1 MTPGAH
7 EHLRKDRDGDP
18 GHPYTLGRKRSS
30 RPAID
35 NSALARRFGMDALWE
50 QWVDAFIGTRSRHL
64 AIDLDSGELAV
75 SLAELA
81 AEAGSR
87 ALAAAGLEPGEID
100 VLVMGTATPDQLM
113 PATVNLVAD
122 RLGINDVPTYQLQ
135 SGCCGAV
142 QALDVGR
149 RMLQSAGHTNALVLG
164 GDVCAQFFDLDADL
178 MSLRP
183 EELVNA
189 VLFGDG
195 AGAAVL
201 TTEPAPGR
209 PVIRRVL
216 NRLIGLGQQP
226 GQVLRWY
233 GPAQGKPPEGAGVA
247 EDYKAIEERVPTKPA
262 GRGGTRTATAPRTAG
277 SDKSP
282 GEYLGAASWPPAGT
296 TEVPVEELY
305 AQGRVGLADGQQSAP
320 RERGSGHRATLCEC
334 GSSVRPYPRGNRRPV
349 SDLTVW
355 GT

>member
-1 MTPGAH
+1 MDIPDIHIRSVGSALPG
-7 EHLRKDRDGDP
+7 P
-18 GHPYTLGRKRSS
+18 P
-30 RPAID
+30 ID

-64 AIDLDSGELAV
+64 AIDLDSGDLAF
-75 SLAELA
+75 SLTELA

-87 ALAAAGLEPGEID
+87 ALVAAGLEPSEID

-201 TTEPAPGR
+201 TTESAPGR
-209 PVIRRVL
+209 PAIRGVL
-216 NRLIGLGQQP
+216 NRLTGLGQEP

-247 EDYKAIEERVPTKPA
+247 EDYKAIEERVPVMAAEIMAELLDALDWKPDDVGYLLPPQLS
-262 GRGGTRTATAPRTAG
+262 GRMTGKIVKQLNLPGAREITCVADTANTGNALPFLQLERLVG
-277 SDKSP
+277 VLEP
-282 GEYLGAASWPPAGT
+282 GERAIGIA
-296 TEVPVEELY
+296 VE
-305 AQGRVGLADGQQSAP
+305 SSKWIK
-320 RERGSGHRATLCEC
+320 SGFALE
-334 GSSVRPYPRGNRRPV
+334 GV
-349 SDLTVW
+349 
-355 GT
+355 